1 MLASELINLLNKKVS
16 ELGDVEVRTVAGI
29 IEGFGVIEE
38 VLDRRDYRDETF
50 FSGPVEK
57 GNFIVLEI
65 GRKQIV
71 YGEDYTDDN
80 DY

>member
-50 FSGPVEK
+50 FNGPVEK

-71 YGEDYTDDN
+71 YDNDYADDN
-80 DY
+80 DS

>member
-29 IEGFGVIEE
+29 IEGFGGIEE

-50 FSGPVEK
+50 FSGPVERV
-57 GNFIVLEI
+57 NFIVLEI

-71 YGEDYTDDN
+71 YDEDYADDN
-80 DY
+80 DS

>member
-50 FSGPVEK
+50 FRGPVER

-71 YGEDYTDDN
+71 YDKDYADDN
-80 DY
+80 DS